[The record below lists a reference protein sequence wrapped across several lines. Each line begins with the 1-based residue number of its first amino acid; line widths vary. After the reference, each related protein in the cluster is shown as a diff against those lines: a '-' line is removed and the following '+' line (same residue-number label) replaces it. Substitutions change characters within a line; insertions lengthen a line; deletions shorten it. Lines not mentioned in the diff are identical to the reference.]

1 MLRSNRL
8 PFLPLTLAV
17 LIAGCSSTPQQL
29 GDLPR
34 TPQAS
39 AEKILKDADRQS
51 GAEANLL
58 RLYAAQ
64 AASDAGAHEQTLL
77 ILERIPQSDL
87 PVDQQI
93 RFSQLQAISAM
104 ALGVPKIALR
114 ALLHPSI
121 SQIDSLPM
129 DEQLRIQRLQAAA
142 NQQVGEHLK
151 AAEQRIFIH
160 GLLPTNEQATN
171 QQLIW
176 DGINLMPLAELQAAA
191 ANSTGELAAWLELAL
206 IDQALNNLDLQVRA
220 LKQWQE
226 KNPTHPAAQQLPGSL
241 SQLVE
246 LHSRRPQHIALLL
259 PFQGELASAAQA
271 LRDGFLAAQYQAY
284 SEGLD
289 QPQVSLYDSTAYT
302 DLDAFYRQAITD
314 GVQWVI
320 GPLEREQVSR
330 LAAMPELPLPTL
342 ALNYTDSAVP
352 EGKQLFQFGL
362 APEDEA
368 RSAAAQAWAQGHRR
382 MAALTA
388 NTGWG
393 ERAYQAFQQSWQEMG
408 GVLVG
413 REVVNEPAA
422 MAGQIGEL
430 LRIRQSE
437 QRGQQI
443 QRVLGNSVVV
453 QPTPR
458 QDLDA
463 LFITADP
470 LQARQIMPTL
480 AFQYAGDLPVYAT
493 SHVYQVGGDQNTD
506 LDGILVAETPWL
518 LSRSDSLYASV
529 TQNWPQAGGALGRL
543 YAMGIDAQRIFTRLP
558 QMQQYPET
566 TVNGATGILSLLP
579 DGRVSRELNWGVIQ
593 NGRLTESPALI
604 QAPFQQPFL
613 TQ

>member
-17 LIAGCSSTPQQL
+17 LIAGCASAPQHL

-39 AEKILKDADRQS
+39 VEKILGDAEKRS

-64 AASDAGAHEQTLL
+64 AASDAGDHEQTLS

-87 PVDQQI
+87 PLDQQI

-104 ALGVPKIALR
+104 ALGEPKIALR
-114 ALLHPSI
+114 ALRHPSMR
-121 SQIDSLPM
+121 QIDSLPL
-129 DEQLRIQRLQAAA
+129 DEQLHIQRLQAEA
-142 NQQVGEHLK
+142 NDQVGEHLK
-151 AAEQRIFIH
+151 AAQQRIFIDA
-160 GLLPTNEQATN
+160 LLPTTEQAAN
-171 QQLIW
+171 RQAIW
-176 DGINLMPLAELQAAA
+176 DSVSQIPLPELQATAA
-191 ANSTGELAAWLELAL
+191 TSTGELAAWLQLAL
-206 IDQALNNLDLQVRA
+206 IEQEITNLDLQVRA
-220 LKQWQE
+220 LKQWQTD
-226 KNPTHPAAQQLPGSL
+226 NPAHPAAQQLPASL
-241 SQLVE
+241 AQLVE
-246 LHSRRPQHIALLL
+246 LHGSRPQHIALLL
-259 PFQGELASAAQA
+259 PFQGPLAGAAQA

-284 SEGLD
+284 SEGLE
-289 QPQVSLYDSTAYT
+289 QPAVSLYDSTLHT
-302 DLDAFYRQAITD
+302 DLDAFYRQAIAD

-330 LAAMPELPLPTL
+330 IAAMPELPLPTL
-342 ALNYTDSAVP
+342 ALNYTDTSVA
-352 EGKQLFQFGL
+352 EGKPLFQFGL

-368 RSAAAQAWAQGHRR
+368 RSAANQAWAQGHRR

-388 NTGWG
+388 STGWG

-408 GVLVG
+408 GVLIG
-413 REVVNEPAA
+413 REVVDEPAA
-422 MAGQIGEL
+422 MSDKIGQL

-437 QRGQQI
+437 QRGQQV

-463 LFITADP
+463 LFITANP

-480 AFQYAGDLPVYAT
+480 AFQYAADLPVYAT
-493 SHVYQVGGDQNTD
+493 SHVYQVGEDKNKD
-506 LDGILVAETPWL
+506 MDGILVAETPWL

-529 TQNWPQAGGALGRL
+529 TQNWPQAGGAMGRL

-566 TVNGATGILSLLP
+566 TVNGATGLLSLSS
-579 DGRVSRELNWGVIQ
+579 DGRISRELSWGVIK
-593 NGRLTESPALI
+593 NGRLSETPALLS
-604 QAPFQQPFL
+604 APWDR
-613 TQ
+613 